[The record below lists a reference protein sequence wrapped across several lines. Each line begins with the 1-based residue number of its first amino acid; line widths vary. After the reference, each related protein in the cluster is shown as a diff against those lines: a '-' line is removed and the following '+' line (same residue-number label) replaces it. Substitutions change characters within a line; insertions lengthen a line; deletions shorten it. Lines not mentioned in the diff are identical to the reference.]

1 MFAVRWVEYGIVVG
15 HTAKALGEMKCHKFM
30 IPVYDIALTMDSL
43 AARLTL
49 ALKSKREF
57 TRK

>member
-1 MFAVRWVEYGIVVG
+1 
-15 HTAKALGEMKCHKFM
+15 M

-43 AARLTL
+43 AARLAL